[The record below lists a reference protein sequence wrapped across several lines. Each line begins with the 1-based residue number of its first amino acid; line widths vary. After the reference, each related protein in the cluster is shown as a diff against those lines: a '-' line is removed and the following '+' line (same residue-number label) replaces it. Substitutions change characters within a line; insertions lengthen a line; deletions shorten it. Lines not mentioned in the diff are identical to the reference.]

1 MLTQSTFTAT
11 GPQLPRHSEPRTLG
25 EQMQAVMLSLWRA
38 EQNGTTAAQ
47 EWEAARQLVA
57 EFTPAAQTD
66 ETTQTVCKHCGG
78 QS

>member
-38 EQNGTTAAQ
+38 EQNGTTAEQ
-47 EWEAARQLVA
+47 EWEASRQLVA
-57 EFTPAAQTD
+57 EFTPAAQPD
-66 ETTQTVCKHCGG
+66 ETAQTVCKHCGG
-78 QS
+78 QA